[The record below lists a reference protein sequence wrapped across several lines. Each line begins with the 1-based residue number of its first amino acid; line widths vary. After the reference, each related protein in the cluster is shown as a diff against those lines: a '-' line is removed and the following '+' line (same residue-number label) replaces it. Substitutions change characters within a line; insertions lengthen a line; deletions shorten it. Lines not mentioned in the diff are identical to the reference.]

1 MALPAASHSR
11 DLTDEQW
18 LDRPDSSSL
27 RDSAVSFVRRARDL
41 MSTAPRDFEIP
52 MLEGRGHAINFLTR
66 YSAAF
71 RLGPPR
77 RHDRGDLGTDL
88 ARPRRRNLKVPCDL
102 EGQGQRGRVVV
113 LGDRR
118 HEYPRLD
125 VDGHRVQVIR
135 RRKTPAVLSLV
146 EAKRAFEAMMSMKKI
161 D

>member
-18 LDRPDSSSL
+18 LDRRDSSL
-27 RDSAVSFVRRARDL
+27 RDSAVSFVRRARGL
-41 MSTAPRDFEIP
+41 MSTAPRDVEIS
-52 MLEGRGHAINFLTR
+52 MLESRSHAINFLTR

-77 RHDRGDLGTDL
+77 RHDRGNLGSDL
-88 ARPRRRNLKVPCDL
+88 ASARHRNLKVPCDL

-118 HEYPRLD
+118 HEY
-125 VDGHRVQVIR
+125 
-135 RRKTPAVLSLV
+135 
-146 EAKRAFEAMMSMKKI
+146 AFSTTIVPMSCGES
-161 D
+161 DA